1 MFRIILFLF
10 FVLISKI
17 EYAQSFVFGQLSG
30 SPVLNTQGWNLN
42 GNAYVGDTPG
52 DVDNFNDE
60 LILTNA
66 IGTQSGGV
74 FFAQPLNLGL
84 CSNWIV
90 DFDYRIWGGN
100 AADGLAFCFLQVP
113 PVGFINGGGIG
124 IPGTANGLKVVLD
137 TWDNGCGANPE
148 LQIYNGVGY
157 GECNAG
163 IVKLTNTGGILN
175 FIRGNTYRS
184 VRIIYNNG
192 AISLLINNILYLTAN
207 FPINFN
213 GYMGFTAGTGGAND
227 QHSIRNVIIY
237 TAQATSNAGLD
248 VQTCPNDNVSIG
260 MVNNPAFSYSWSPA
274 IGLSNANVSNPTV
287 NIPNNTNLPITQSYT
302 VSTTLT
308 TNPGVCPTTDQVVVT
323 VNPSFISNLSDTI
336 CDGSTYFFNG
346 TPINSSGNYID
357 SLTTSSGCDSVVTL
371 DIVFSSN
378 PTVILPDLLQI
389 CLGDS
394 ALLIPSGAISY
405 TWTPTVNFIDNLGQM
420 WVNPTVTSNYVLQG
434 TNLEG
439 CIDLDTVIVVVNP
452 LPNIQLMVSD
462 NSVCLGSPVQFNASG
477 GDSYSWTGQDL
488 NMYIGDNQLINAVN
502 SGMYVVIGT
511 SVFGCTS
518 SDSTFI
524 LVNPFPSISAI
535 PESSEICFGE
545 FVSFQILGAD
555 FYQWSN
561 GQSSTI
567 YTYQP
572 SISESIT
579 IIGTNTFGCTDTTQV
594 GVIVHP
600 NPIADFILDRNLLT
614 SDDPTITISNLSS
627 GNLVNLWDFGD
638 GNQLVNNLNTIEYS
652 YPFSEGDYLI
662 KLIVSSIDECLD
674 STEQLIQIKGDVI
687 YYVPNCFTPDGDEF
701 NNSFLPIFTS
711 GFDPMNYEL
720 TIYNRWGEIVF
731 VSENHLTA
739 WNGSYN
745 NMICP
750 DGIYLYI
757 IKYKIP
763 DLDLFKFI
771 SGQINII
778 R

>member
-1 MFRIILFLF
+1 MFKIILFLF

-17 EYAQSFVFGQLSG
+17 EYAQSFVFAQLTG

-260 MVNNPAFSYSWSPA
+260 VANNPAFSYSWSPA

-287 NIPNNTNLPITQSYT
+287 NIPNNTNLPITQTYT
-302 VSTTLT
+302 VSTTLMT
-308 TNPGVCPTTDQVVVT
+308 SPGVCSTTDQVVVT
-323 VNPSFISNLSDTI
+323 VNPSFISNLTDTI

-357 SLTTSSGCDSVVTL
+357 SLTTYSGCDSVVTL
-371 DIVFSSN
+371 DIVFSNN
-378 PTVILPDLLQI
+378 PTVTSPDLQL

-394 ALLIPSGAISY
+394 TLLIPSGATTY
-405 TWTPTVNFIDNLGQM
+405 TWSPTVNFVDNLGQM

-452 LPNIQLMVSD
+452 LPNIQLIVSD
-462 NSVCLGSPVQFNASG
+462 NSVCFGSPVQFNASG

-488 NMYIGDNQLINAVN
+488 NMYIGDNQLINPLN

-511 SVFGCTS
+511 SVSGCTS

-524 LVNPFPSISAI
+524 LVNPIPSISAI

-545 FVSFQILGAD
+545 YVSFQILGAD

-572 SISESIT
+572 LISESLT
-579 IIGTNTFGCTDTTQV
+579 IIGTTTFGCTDTTQV
-594 GVIVHP
+594 AVIVHP

-638 GNQLVNNLNTIEYS
+638 GNQLVNNLNSIEYF

-662 KLIVSSIDECLD
+662 KLTVSSIDGCMD

-750 DGIYLYI
+750 DGIYSYI

-763 DLDLFKFI
+763 DLDLFKYI
-771 SGQINII
+771 SGQINLI

>member
-1 MFRIILFLF
+1 MFKIILFLF

-17 EYAQSFVFGQLSG
+17 EYAQSFVFAQLSG

-157 GECNAG
+157 GECYAG

-260 MVNNPAFSYSWSPA
+260 VANNPAFSYSWSPT

-287 NIPNNTNLPITQSYT
+287 NIPNNTNLPITQTYT
-302 VSTTLT
+302 VSTTLMT
-308 TNPGVCPTTDQVVVT
+308 SPGVCSTTDQVVVT
-323 VNPSFISNLSDTI
+323 VNPSFISNLTDTI

-357 SLTTSSGCDSVVTL
+357 SLTTYSGCDSVVTL
-371 DIVFSSN
+371 DIVFSNN
-378 PTVILPDLLQI
+378 PTVTSPDLQL

-394 ALLIPSGAISY
+394 TLLIPSGATTY
-405 TWTPTVNFIDNLGQM
+405 TWSPTVNFVDNLGQM

-452 LPNIQLMVSD
+452 LPNIQLIVSD
-462 NSVCLGSPVQFNASG
+462 NSVCFGSPVQFNASG

-511 SVFGCTS
+511 SVSGCTS

-524 LVNPFPSISAI
+524 LVNPIPSISAI

-545 FVSFQILGAD
+545 YVSFQILGAD

-572 SISESIT
+572 LISESLT
-579 IIGTNTFGCTDTTQV
+579 IIGTTTFGCTDTTQV
-594 GVIVHP
+594 AVIVHP

-638 GNQLVNNLNTIEYS
+638 GNQLVNSLNTIEYS

-662 KLIVSSIDECLD
+662 KLTVSSIDGCMD

-745 NMICP
+745 NLICP
-750 DGIYLYI
+750 DGIYSYI

-763 DLDLFKFI
+763 DLDLFKYI
-771 SGQINII
+771 SGQINLI

>member
-1 MFRIILFLF
+1 MFKIILFLF

-17 EYAQSFVFGQLSG
+17 EYAQSFVFAQLTG

-260 MVNNPAFSYSWSPA
+260 VANNPAFSYSWSPT

-287 NIPNNTNLPITQSYT
+287 NIPNNTNLPITQTYT
-302 VSTTLT
+302 VSTTLMT
-308 TNPGVCPTTDQVVVT
+308 SPGVCSTTDQVVVT
-323 VNPSFISNLSDTI
+323 VNPSFISNLTDTI

-357 SLTTSSGCDSVVTL
+357 SLTTYSGCDSVVTL
-371 DIVFSSN
+371 DIVFSNN
-378 PTVILPDLLQI
+378 PTVTSPDLQL

-394 ALLIPSGAISY
+394 TLLIPSGATTY
-405 TWTPTVNFIDNLGQM
+405 TWSPTVNFVDNLGQM

-452 LPNIQLMVSD
+452 LPNIQLIVSD
-462 NSVCLGSPVQFNASG
+462 NSVCFGSPVQFNASG

-488 NMYIGDNQLINAVN
+488 NMYIGDNQLINPLN

-511 SVFGCTS
+511 SVSGCTS

-524 LVNPFPSISAI
+524 LVNPIPSISAI

-545 FVSFQILGAD
+545 YVSFQILGAD

-572 SISESIT
+572 LISESLT
-579 IIGTNTFGCTDTTQV
+579 IIGTTTFGCTDTTQV
-594 GVIVHP
+594 AVIVHP

-638 GNQLVNNLNTIEYS
+638 GNQLVNNLNSIEYS

-662 KLIVSSIDECLD
+662 KLTVSSIDGCMD

-739 WNGSYN
+739 WNGYYN

-750 DGIYLYI
+750 DGIYSYI

-763 DLDLFKFI
+763 DLDLFKYI
-771 SGQINII
+771 SGQINLI

>member
-1 MFRIILFLF
+1 MFKIILFLF

-17 EYAQSFVFGQLSG
+17 EYAQSFVFAQLTG

-260 MVNNPAFSYSWSPA
+260 VANNPAFSYSWSPT

-287 NIPNNTNLPITQSYT
+287 NIPNNTNLPITQTYT
-302 VSTTLT
+302 VSTTLMT
-308 TNPGVCPTTDQVVVT
+308 SPGVCSTTDQVVVT
-323 VNPSFISNLSDTI
+323 VNPSFISNLTDTI

-357 SLTTSSGCDSVVTL
+357 SLTTYSGCDSVVTL
-371 DIVFSSN
+371 DIVFSNN
-378 PTVILPDLLQI
+378 PTVTSPDLQL

-394 ALLIPSGAISY
+394 TLLIPSGATTY
-405 TWTPTVNFIDNLGQM
+405 TWSPTVNFVDNLGQM

-452 LPNIQLMVSD
+452 LPNIQLIVSD
-462 NSVCLGSPVQFNASG
+462 NSVCFGSPVQFNASG

-488 NMYIGDNQLINAVN
+488 NMYIGDNQLINPLN

-511 SVFGCTS
+511 SVSGCTS

-524 LVNPFPSISAI
+524 LVNPIPSISAI

-545 FVSFQILGAD
+545 YVSFQILGAD

-572 SISESIT
+572 LISESLT
-579 IIGTNTFGCTDTTQV
+579 IIGTTTFGCTDTTQV
-594 GVIVHP
+594 AVIVHP

-662 KLIVSSIDECLD
+662 KLTVSSIDGCMD

-745 NMICP
+745 NLICP
-750 DGIYLYI
+750 DGIYSYI

-763 DLDLFKFI
+763 DLDLFKYI
-771 SGQINII
+771 SGQINLI

>member
-1 MFRIILFLF
+1 MFKIILFLF

-17 EYAQSFVFGQLSG
+17 EYAQSFVFAQLTG

-157 GECNAG
+157 GECYAG

-260 MVNNPAFSYSWSPA
+260 VANNPAFSYSWSPT

-287 NIPNNTNLPITQSYT
+287 NIPNNTNLPITQTYT
-302 VSTTLT
+302 VSTTLMT
-308 TNPGVCPTTDQVVVT
+308 SPGVCSTTDQVVVT
-323 VNPSFISNLSDTI
+323 VNPSFISNLTDTI

-357 SLTTSSGCDSVVTL
+357 SLTTYSGCDSVVTL
-371 DIVFSSN
+371 DIVFSNN
-378 PTVILPDLLQI
+378 PTVTSPDLQL

-394 ALLIPSGAISY
+394 TLLIPSGATTY
-405 TWTPTVNFIDNLGQM
+405 TWSPTVNFVDNLGQM

-452 LPNIQLMVSD
+452 LPNIQLIVSD
-462 NSVCLGSPVQFNASG
+462 NSVCFGSPVQFNASG

-488 NMYIGDNQLINAVN
+488 NMYIGDNQLINPLN

-511 SVFGCTS
+511 SVSGCTS

-524 LVNPFPSISAI
+524 LVNPIPSISAI

-545 FVSFQILGAD
+545 YVSFQILGAD

-572 SISESIT
+572 LISESLT
-579 IIGTNTFGCTDTTQV
+579 IIGTTTFGCTDTTQV
-594 GVIVHP
+594 AVIVHP

-662 KLIVSSIDECLD
+662 KLTVSSIDGCMD

-750 DGIYLYI
+750 DGIYSYI

-763 DLDLFKFI
+763 DLDLFKYI
-771 SGQINII
+771 SGQINLI

>member
-1 MFRIILFLF
+1 MFKIILFLF

-17 EYAQSFVFGQLSG
+17 EYAQSFVFAQLTG

-52 DVDNFNDE
+52 DVDNFNNE

-260 MVNNPAFSYSWSPA
+260 VANNPAFSYSWSPT

-287 NIPNNTNLPITQSYT
+287 NIPNNTNLPITQTYT
-302 VSTTLT
+302 VSTTLMT
-308 TNPGVCPTTDQVVVT
+308 SPGVCSTTDQVVVT
-323 VNPSFISNLSDTI
+323 VNPSFISNLTDTI

-357 SLTTSSGCDSVVTL
+357 SLTTYSGCDSVVTL
-371 DIVFSSN
+371 DIVFSNN
-378 PTVILPDLLQI
+378 PTVTSPDLQL

-394 ALLIPSGAISY
+394 TLLIPSGATTY
-405 TWTPTVNFIDNLGQM
+405 TWSPTVNFVDNLGQM

-452 LPNIQLMVSD
+452 LPNIQLIVSD
-462 NSVCLGSPVQFNASG
+462 NSVCFGSPVQFNASG

-488 NMYIGDNQLINAVN
+488 NMYIGDNQLINPLN

-511 SVFGCTS
+511 SVSGCTS

-524 LVNPFPSISAI
+524 LVNPIPSISAI

-545 FVSFQILGAD
+545 YVSFQILGAD

-572 SISESIT
+572 LISESLT
-579 IIGTNTFGCTDTTQV
+579 IIGITTFGCTDTTQV
-594 GVIVHP
+594 AVIVHP

-638 GNQLVNNLNTIEYS
+638 GNQLVNNLNSIEYF

-662 KLIVSSIDECLD
+662 KLTVSSIDGCMD

-750 DGIYLYI
+750 DGIYSYI

-763 DLDLFKFI
+763 DLDLFKYI
-771 SGQINII
+771 SGQINLI

>member
-1 MFRIILFLF
+1 MFKIILFLF

-17 EYAQSFVFGQLSG
+17 EYAQSFVFAQLTG

-157 GECNAG
+157 GECYAG

-260 MVNNPAFSYSWSPA
+260 VANNPAFSYSWSPT

-287 NIPNNTNLPITQSYT
+287 NIPNNTNLPITQTYT

-308 TNPGVCPTTDQVVVT
+308 TSPGVCPTTDQVVVT
-323 VNPSFISNLSDTI
+323 VNPSFISNLTDTI

-357 SLTTSSGCDSVVTL
+357 SLTTYSGCDSVVTL
-371 DIVFSSN
+371 DIVFSNN
-378 PTVILPDLLQI
+378 PTVTSPDLQL

-394 ALLIPSGAISY
+394 TLLIPSGATTY
-405 TWTPTVNFIDNLGQM
+405 TWSPTVNFVDNLGQM

-452 LPNIQLMVSD
+452 LPNIQLIVSD
-462 NSVCLGSPVQFNASG
+462 NSVCFGSPVQFNASG
-477 GDSYSWTGQDL
+477 GDSYFWTGQDL
-488 NMYIGDNQLINAVN
+488 NMYIGDNQLINPLN

-511 SVFGCTS
+511 SVSGCTS

-524 LVNPFPSISAI
+524 LVNPIPSISAI

-545 FVSFQILGAD
+545 YVSFQILGAD

-572 SISESIT
+572 LISESLT
-579 IIGTNTFGCTDTTQV
+579 IIGTTTFGCTDTTQV
-594 GVIVHP
+594 AVIVHP

-638 GNQLVNNLNTIEYS
+638 GNQLVNSLNTIEYS

-662 KLIVSSIDECLD
+662 KLTVSSIDGCMD

-750 DGIYLYI
+750 DGIYSYI

-763 DLDLFKFI
+763 DLDLFKYI
-771 SGQINII
+771 SGQINLI

>member
-1 MFRIILFLF
+1 MFKIILFLF

-17 EYAQSFVFGQLSG
+17 EYAQSFVFGQLTG

-52 DVDNFNDE
+52 DVDNFNNE

-260 MVNNPAFSYSWSPA
+260 VANNPAFSYSWSPT

-287 NIPNNTNLPITQSYT
+287 NIPNNTNLPITQTYT
-302 VSTTLT
+302 VSTTLMT
-308 TNPGVCPTTDQVVVT
+308 SPGVCSTTDQVVVT
-323 VNPSFISNLSDTI
+323 VNPSFISNLTDTI

-357 SLTTSSGCDSVVTL
+357 SLTTYSGCDSVVTL
-371 DIVFSSN
+371 DIVFSNN
-378 PTVILPDLLQI
+378 PTVTSPDLQL

-394 ALLIPSGAISY
+394 TLLIPSGATTY
-405 TWTPTVNFIDNLGQM
+405 TWSPTVNFVDNLGQM

-452 LPNIQLMVSD
+452 LPNIQLIVSD
-462 NSVCLGSPVQFNASG
+462 NSVCFGSPVQFNASG

-511 SVFGCTS
+511 SVSGCTS

-545 FVSFQILGAD
+545 YVSFQILGAD

-572 SISESIT
+572 LISESLT
-579 IIGTNTFGCTDTTQV
+579 IIGTTTFGCTDTTQV
-594 GVIVHP
+594 AVIVHP

-638 GNQLVNNLNTIEYS
+638 GNQLVNSLNTIEYS

-662 KLIVSSIDECLD
+662 KLTVSSIDGCMD

-739 WNGSYN
+739 WNGYYN

-750 DGIYLYI
+750 DGIYSYI

-763 DLDLFKFI
+763 DLDLFKYI
-771 SGQINII
+771 SGQINLI

>member
-1 MFRIILFLF
+1 MFKIILFLF

-17 EYAQSFVFGQLSG
+17 EYAQSFVFGQLTG

-52 DVDNFNDE
+52 DVDNFNNE

-260 MVNNPAFSYSWSPA
+260 VANNPAFSYSWSPT

-287 NIPNNTNLPITQSYT
+287 NIPNNTNLPITQTYT

-308 TNPGVCPTTDQVVVT
+308 TSPGVCPTTDQVVVT
-323 VNPSFISNLSDTI
+323 VNPSFISNLTETI

-357 SLTTSSGCDSVVTL
+357 SLTTYSGCDSVVTL
-371 DIVFSSN
+371 DIVFSNN
-378 PTVILPDLLQI
+378 PTVTSPDLQL

-394 ALLIPSGAISY
+394 TLLIPSGATTY
-405 TWTPTVNFIDNLGQM
+405 TWSPTVNFVDNLGQM

-452 LPNIQLMVSD
+452 LPNIQLIVSD
-462 NSVCLGSPVQFNASG
+462 NSVCFGSPVQFNASG

-488 NMYIGDNQLINAVN
+488 NMYIGDNQLINPLN

-511 SVFGCTS
+511 SVSGCTS

-524 LVNPFPSISAI
+524 LVNPIPSISAI

-545 FVSFQILGAD
+545 YVSFQILGAD

-572 SISESIT
+572 LISESLT
-579 IIGTNTFGCTDTTQV
+579 IIGTTTFGCTDTTQV
-594 GVIVHP
+594 AVIVHP

-638 GNQLVNNLNTIEYS
+638 GNQLVNNLNSIEYF

-662 KLIVSSIDECLD
+662 KLTVSSIDGCMD

-750 DGIYLYI
+750 DGIYSYI

-763 DLDLFKFI
+763 DLDLFKYI
-771 SGQINII
+771 SGQINLI

>member
-1 MFRIILFLF
+1 MFKIILFLF

-17 EYAQSFVFGQLSG
+17 EYAQSFVFGQLTG

-52 DVDNFNDE
+52 DVDNFNNE

-157 GECNAG
+157 GECYAG

-260 MVNNPAFSYSWSPA
+260 VANNPAFSYSWSPT

-287 NIPNNTNLPITQSYT
+287 NIPNNTNLPITQTYT
-302 VSTTLT
+302 VSTTLMT
-308 TNPGVCPTTDQVVVT
+308 SPGVCSTTDQVVVT
-323 VNPSFISNLSDTI
+323 VNPSFISNLTDTI

-357 SLTTSSGCDSVVTL
+357 SLTTYSGCDSVVTL
-371 DIVFSSN
+371 DIVFSNN
-378 PTVILPDLLQI
+378 PTVTSPDLQL

-394 ALLIPSGAISY
+394 TLLIPSGATTY
-405 TWTPTVNFIDNLGQM
+405 TWSPTVNFVDNLGQM

-452 LPNIQLMVSD
+452 LPNIQLIVSD
-462 NSVCLGSPVQFNASG
+462 NSVCFGSPVQFNASG

-488 NMYIGDNQLINAVN
+488 NMYIGDNQLINPLN

-511 SVFGCTS
+511 SVSGCTS

-524 LVNPFPSISAI
+524 LVNPIPSISAI

-545 FVSFQILGAD
+545 YVSFQILGAD

-572 SISESIT
+572 LISESLT
-579 IIGTNTFGCTDTTQV
+579 IIGTTTFGCTDTTQV
-594 GVIVHP
+594 AVIVHP

-638 GNQLVNNLNTIEYS
+638 GNQLMNSLNTIEYS

-662 KLIVSSIDECLD
+662 KLTVSSIDGCMD

-745 NMICP
+745 NLICP
-750 DGIYLYI
+750 DGIYSYI

-763 DLDLFKFI
+763 DLDLFKYI
-771 SGQINII
+771 SGQINLI

>member
-1 MFRIILFLF
+1 MFKIILFLF

-17 EYAQSFVFGQLSG
+17 EYAQSFVFGQLTG

-260 MVNNPAFSYSWSPA
+260 VANNPAFSYSWSPT

-287 NIPNNTNLPITQSYT
+287 NIPNNTNLPITQTYT

-308 TNPGVCPTTDQVVVT
+308 TSPGVCPTTDQVVVT
-323 VNPSFISNLSDTI
+323 VNPSFISNLTETI
-336 CDGSTYFFNG
+336 CDGSIYFFNG

-357 SLTTSSGCDSVVTL
+357 SLTTYSGCDSVVTL
-371 DIVFSSN
+371 DIVFSNN
-378 PTVILPDLLQI
+378 PTVTSPDLQI

-394 ALLIPSGAISY
+394 TLLIPSGATSY
-405 TWTPTVNFIDNLGQM
+405 TWSPTVNFVDNLGQM

-452 LPNIQLMVSD
+452 LPNIQLIVSD
-462 NSVCLGSPVQFNASG
+462 NSVCFGSPVQFNASG

-488 NMYIGDNQLINAVN
+488 NMYIGDNQLINPLN

-511 SVFGCTS
+511 SVSGCTS

-524 LVNPFPSISAI
+524 LVNPIPSISAI

-545 FVSFQILGAD
+545 YVSFQILGAD

-572 SISESIT
+572 LISESLT
-579 IIGTNTFGCTDTTQV
+579 IIGTTTFGCTDTTQV
-594 GVIVHP
+594 AVIVHP

-662 KLIVSSIDECLD
+662 KLTVSSIDGCMD

-745 NMICP
+745 NLICP
-750 DGIYLYI
+750 DGIYSYI

-763 DLDLFKFI
+763 DLDLFKYI
-771 SGQINII
+771 SGQINLI

>member
-1 MFRIILFLF
+1 MFKIILFLF

-17 EYAQSFVFGQLSG
+17 EYAQSFVFAQLTG

-157 GECNAG
+157 GECYAG

-260 MVNNPAFSYSWSPA
+260 VANNPAFSYSWSPA

-287 NIPNNTNLPITQSYT
+287 NIPNNTNLPITQTYT
-302 VSTTLT
+302 VSTTLMT
-308 TNPGVCPTTDQVVVT
+308 SPGVCSTTDQVVVT
-323 VNPSFISNLSDTI
+323 VNPSFISNLTDTI

-357 SLTTSSGCDSVVTL
+357 SLTTYSGCDSVVTL
-371 DIVFSSN
+371 DIVFSNN
-378 PTVILPDLLQI
+378 PTVTSPDLQL

-394 ALLIPSGAISY
+394 TLLIPSGATSY
-405 TWTPTVNFIDNLGQM
+405 TWSPTVNFVDNLGQM

-452 LPNIQLMVSD
+452 LPNIQLIVSD
-462 NSVCLGSPVQFNASG
+462 NSVCFGSPVQFNASG

-511 SVFGCTS
+511 SVSGCTS

-524 LVNPFPSISAI
+524 LVNPIPSISAI

-545 FVSFQILGAD
+545 YVSFQILGAD

-572 SISESIT
+572 LISESLT
-579 IIGTNTFGCTDTTQV
+579 IIGTTTFGCTDTTQV
-594 GVIVHP
+594 AVIVHP

-638 GNQLVNNLNTIEYS
+638 GNQLVNSLNTIEYS

-662 KLIVSSIDECLD
+662 KLTVSSIDGCMD

-750 DGIYLYI
+750 DGIYSYI

-763 DLDLFKFI
+763 DLDLFKYI
-771 SGQINII
+771 SGQINLI

>member
-1 MFRIILFLF
+1 MFKIILFLF

-17 EYAQSFVFGQLSG
+17 EYAQSFVFGQLTG

-52 DVDNFNDE
+52 DVDNFNNE

-260 MVNNPAFSYSWSPA
+260 VANNPAFSYSWSPT

-287 NIPNNTNLPITQSYT
+287 NIPNNTNLPITQTYT

-308 TNPGVCPTTDQVVVT
+308 TSPGVCPTTDQVVVT
-323 VNPSFISNLSDTI
+323 VNPSFISNLTDTI

-357 SLTTSSGCDSVVTL
+357 SLTTYSGCDSVVTL
-371 DIVFSSN
+371 DIVFSNN
-378 PTVILPDLLQI
+378 PTVTSPDLQL

-394 ALLIPSGAISY
+394 TLLIPSGATSY
-405 TWTPTVNFIDNLGQM
+405 TWSPTVNFVDNLGQM

-452 LPNIQLMVSD
+452 LPNIQLIVSD
-462 NSVCLGSPVQFNASG
+462 NSVCFGSPVQFNASG

-511 SVFGCTS
+511 SVSGCTS

-545 FVSFQILGAD
+545 YVSFQILGAD

-572 SISESIT
+572 LISESLT
-579 IIGTNTFGCTDTTQV
+579 IIGTTTFGCTDTTQV
-594 GVIVHP
+594 AVIVHP

-662 KLIVSSIDECLD
+662 KLTVSSIDGCMD

-750 DGIYLYI
+750 DGIYSYI

-763 DLDLFKFI
+763 DLDLFKYI
-771 SGQINII
+771 SGQINLI

>member
-1 MFRIILFLF
+1 MFKIILFLF

-17 EYAQSFVFGQLSG
+17 EYAQSFVFGQLTG

-52 DVDNFNDE
+52 DVDNFNNE

-260 MVNNPAFSYSWSPA
+260 VANNPAFSYSWSPT

-287 NIPNNTNLPITQSYT
+287 NIPNNTNLPITQTYT

-308 TNPGVCPTTDQVVVT
+308 TSPGVCPTTDQVVVT
-323 VNPSFISNLSDTI
+323 VNPSFISNLTDTI

-357 SLTTSSGCDSVVTL
+357 SLTTYSGCDSVVTL
-371 DIVFSSN
+371 DIVFSNN
-378 PTVILPDLLQI
+378 PTVTSPDLQL

-394 ALLIPSGAISY
+394 TLLIPSGATTY
-405 TWTPTVNFIDNLGQM
+405 TWSPTVNFVDNLGQM

-452 LPNIQLMVSD
+452 LPNIQLIVSD
-462 NSVCLGSPVQFNASG
+462 NSVCFGSPVQFNASG

-488 NMYIGDNQLINAVN
+488 NMYIGDNQLINPLN

-511 SVFGCTS
+511 SVSGCTS

-524 LVNPFPSISAI
+524 LVNPIPSISAI

-545 FVSFQILGAD
+545 YVSFQILGAD

-572 SISESIT
+572 LISESLT
-579 IIGTNTFGCTDTTQV
+579 IIGTTTFGCTDTTQV
-594 GVIVHP
+594 AVIVHP

-638 GNQLVNNLNTIEYS
+638 GNQLVNSLNTIEYS

-662 KLIVSSIDECLD
+662 KLTVSSIDGCMD

-750 DGIYLYI
+750 DGIYSYI

-763 DLDLFKFI
+763 DLDLFKYI
-771 SGQINII
+771 SGQINLI

>member
-1 MFRIILFLF
+1 MFKIILFLF

-17 EYAQSFVFGQLSG
+17 EYAQSFVFGQLTG

-52 DVDNFNDE
+52 DVDNFNNE

-260 MVNNPAFSYSWSPA
+260 VANNPAFSYSWSPT

-287 NIPNNTNLPITQSYT
+287 NIPNNTNLPITQTYT
-302 VSTTLT
+302 VSTTLMT
-308 TNPGVCPTTDQVVVT
+308 SPGVCSTTDQVVVT
-323 VNPSFISNLSDTI
+323 VNPSFISNLTDTI

-357 SLTTSSGCDSVVTL
+357 SLTTYSGCDSVVTL
-371 DIVFSSN
+371 DIVFSNN
-378 PTVILPDLLQI
+378 PTVTSPDLQL

-394 ALLIPSGAISY
+394 TLLIPSGATSY
-405 TWTPTVNFIDNLGQM
+405 TWSPTVNFVDNLGQM

-452 LPNIQLMVSD
+452 LPNIQLIVSD
-462 NSVCLGSPVQFNASG
+462 NSVCFGSPVQFNASG

-488 NMYIGDNQLINAVN
+488 NMYIGDNQLINPLN

-511 SVFGCTS
+511 SVSGCTS

-524 LVNPFPSISAI
+524 LVNPIPSISAI

-545 FVSFQILGAD
+545 YVSFQILGAD

-572 SISESIT
+572 LISESLT
-579 IIGTNTFGCTDTTQV
+579 IIGTTTFGCTDTTQV
-594 GVIVHP
+594 AVIVHP

-638 GNQLVNNLNTIEYS
+638 GNQLVNNLNSIEYF

-662 KLIVSSIDECLD
+662 KLTVSSIDGCMD

-739 WNGSYN
+739 WNGYYN

-750 DGIYLYI
+750 DGIYSYI

-763 DLDLFKFI
+763 DLDLFKYI
-771 SGQINII
+771 SGQINLI

>member
-1 MFRIILFLF
+1 MFKIILFLF

-17 EYAQSFVFGQLSG
+17 EYAQSFVFGQLTG

-157 GECNAG
+157 GECYAG

-260 MVNNPAFSYSWSPA
+260 VANNPAFSYSWSPT

-287 NIPNNTNLPITQSYT
+287 NIPNNTNLPITQTYT

-308 TNPGVCPTTDQVVVT
+308 TSPGVCPTTDQVVVT
-323 VNPSFISNLSDTI
+323 VNPSFISNLTDTI

-357 SLTTSSGCDSVVTL
+357 SLTTYSGCDSVVTL
-371 DIVFSSN
+371 DIVFSNN
-378 PTVILPDLLQI
+378 PTVTSPDLQL

-394 ALLIPSGAISY
+394 TLLIPSGATSY
-405 TWTPTVNFIDNLGQM
+405 TWSPTVNFVDNLGQM

-452 LPNIQLMVSD
+452 LPNIQLIVSD
-462 NSVCLGSPVQFNASG
+462 NSVCFGSPVQFNASG

-488 NMYIGDNQLINAVN
+488 NMYIGDNQLINPLN

-511 SVFGCTS
+511 SVSGCTS

-524 LVNPFPSISAI
+524 LVNPIPSISAI

-545 FVSFQILGAD
+545 YVSFQILGAD

-572 SISESIT
+572 LISESLT
-579 IIGTNTFGCTDTTQV
+579 IIGTTTFGCTDTTQV
-594 GVIVHP
+594 AVIVHP

-662 KLIVSSIDECLD
+662 KLTVSSIDGCMD

-750 DGIYLYI
+750 DGIYSYI

-763 DLDLFKFI
+763 DLDLFKYI
-771 SGQINII
+771 SGQINLI

>member
-1 MFRIILFLF
+1 MFKIILFLF

-17 EYAQSFVFGQLSG
+17 EYAQSFVFGQLTG

-113 PVGFINGGGIG
+113 PVGFITGGGIG

-157 GECNAG
+157 GECYAG

-260 MVNNPAFSYSWSPA
+260 VANNPAFSYSWSPT

-287 NIPNNTNLPITQSYT
+287 NIPNNTNLPITQTYT

-308 TNPGVCPTTDQVVVT
+308 TSPGVCPTTDQVVVT
-323 VNPSFISNLSDTI
+323 VNPSFISNLTDTI

-357 SLTTSSGCDSVVTL
+357 SLTTYSGCDSVVTL
-371 DIVFSSN
+371 DIVFSNN
-378 PTVILPDLLQI
+378 PTVISPDLQI

-394 ALLIPSGAISY
+394 TLLIPSGATSY
-405 TWTPTVNFIDNLGQM
+405 TWSPTVNFVDNLGQM

-452 LPNIQLMVSD
+452 LPNIQLIVSD
-462 NSVCLGSPVQFNASG
+462 NSVCFGSPVQFNASG

-511 SVFGCTS
+511 SVSGCTS

-545 FVSFQILGAD
+545 YVSFQILGAD

-572 SISESIT
+572 LISESLT
-579 IIGTNTFGCTDTTQV
+579 IIGTTTFGCTDTTQV
-594 GVIVHP
+594 AVIVHP

-662 KLIVSSIDECLD
+662 KLTVSSIDGCMD

-745 NMICP
+745 NLICP
-750 DGIYLYI
+750 DGIYSYI

-763 DLDLFKFI
+763 DLDLFKYI
-771 SGQINII
+771 SGQINLI

>member
-1 MFRIILFLF
+1 MFKIILFLF

-17 EYAQSFVFGQLSG
+17 EFAQSFVFAQLTG

-52 DVDNFNDE
+52 DVDNFNNE

-157 GECNAG
+157 GECYAG

-175 FIRGNTYRS
+175 FIRGNTYSS

-260 MVNNPAFSYSWSPA
+260 VANNPAFSYSWSPA

-287 NIPNNTNLPITQSYT
+287 NIPNNTNLPITQTYT

-308 TNPGVCPTTDQVVVT
+308 TSPGVCPTTDQVVVT
-323 VNPSFISNLSDTI
+323 VNPSFISNLTDTI

-357 SLTTSSGCDSVVTL
+357 SLTTYSGCDSVVTL
-371 DIVFSSN
+371 DIVFSNN
-378 PTVILPDLLQI
+378 PTVTSPDLQI

-394 ALLIPSGAISY
+394 TLLIPSGATTY
-405 TWTPTVNFIDNLGQM
+405 TWSPTVNFVDNLGQM

-434 TNLEG
+434 TNSEG

-452 LPNIQLMVSD
+452 LPNIQLIVSD
-462 NSVCLGSPVQFNASG
+462 NSVCFGSPVQFNASG

-502 SGMYVVIGT
+502 SDMYVVIGT

-572 SISESIT
+572 LISESLT
-579 IIGTNTFGCTDTTQV
+579 IIGTTTFGCTDTTQV
-594 GVIVHP
+594 AVIVHP

-638 GNQLVNNLNTIEYS
+638 GNQLVNNLNTIDYS

-662 KLIVSSIDECLD
+662 KLTVSSIDGCMD

-745 NMICP
+745 NLICP
-750 DGIYLYI
+750 DGIYSYI

-763 DLDLFKFI
+763 DLDLFKYI
-771 SGQINII
+771 SGQINLI

>member
-1 MFRIILFLF
+1 MFKIILFLF

-17 EYAQSFVFGQLSG
+17 EYAQSFVFAQLTG

-157 GECNAG
+157 GECYAG

-260 MVNNPAFSYSWSPA
+260 VANNPAFSYSWSPT

-287 NIPNNTNLPITQSYT
+287 NIPNNTNLPITQTYT
-302 VSTTLT
+302 VSTTLMT
-308 TNPGVCPTTDQVVVT
+308 SPGVCSTTDQVVVT
-323 VNPSFISNLSDTI
+323 VNPSFISNLTDTI

-357 SLTTSSGCDSVVTL
+357 SLTTYSGCDSVVTL
-371 DIVFSSN
+371 DIVFSNN
-378 PTVILPDLLQI
+378 PTVTSPDLQL

-394 ALLIPSGAISY
+394 TLLIPSGATTY
-405 TWTPTVNFIDNLGQM
+405 TWSPTVNFVDNLGQM

-452 LPNIQLMVSD
+452 LPNIQLIVSD
-462 NSVCLGSPVQFNASG
+462 NSVCFGSPVQFNASG

-488 NMYIGDNQLINAVN
+488 NMYIGDNQLINPLN

-511 SVFGCTS
+511 SVSGCTS

-524 LVNPFPSISAI
+524 LVNPIPSISAI

-545 FVSFQILGAD
+545 YVSFQILGAD

-572 SISESIT
+572 LISESLT
-579 IIGTNTFGCTDTTQV
+579 IIGTTTFGCTDTTQV
-594 GVIVHP
+594 AVIVHP

-638 GNQLVNNLNTIEYS
+638 GNHLVNSLNTIEYS

-662 KLIVSSIDECLD
+662 KLTVSSIDGCMD

-750 DGIYLYI
+750 DGIYSYI

-763 DLDLFKFI
+763 DLDLFKYI
-771 SGQINII
+771 SGQINLI

>member
-1 MFRIILFLF
+1 MFKIILFLF

-17 EYAQSFVFGQLSG
+17 EYAQSFVFAQLTG

-52 DVDNFNDE
+52 DVDNFNNE

-260 MVNNPAFSYSWSPA
+260 VANNPAFSYSWSPT

-287 NIPNNTNLPITQSYT
+287 NIPNNTNLPITQTYT
-302 VSTTLT
+302 VSTTLMT
-308 TNPGVCPTTDQVVVT
+308 SPGVCSTTDQVVVT
-323 VNPSFISNLSDTI
+323 VNPSFISNLTDTI

-357 SLTTSSGCDSVVTL
+357 SLTTYSGCDSVVTL
-371 DIVFSSN
+371 DIVFSNN
-378 PTVILPDLLQI
+378 PTVTSPDLQL

-394 ALLIPSGAISY
+394 TLLIPSGATTY
-405 TWTPTVNFIDNLGQM
+405 TWSPTVNFVDNLGQM

-452 LPNIQLMVSD
+452 LPNIQLIVSD
-462 NSVCLGSPVQFNASG
+462 NSVCFGSPVQFNASG

-488 NMYIGDNQLINAVN
+488 NMYIGDNQLINPLN

-511 SVFGCTS
+511 SVSGCTS

-524 LVNPFPSISAI
+524 LVNPIPSISAI

-545 FVSFQILGAD
+545 YVSFQILGAD

-572 SISESIT
+572 LISESLT
-579 IIGTNTFGCTDTTQV
+579 IIGTTTFGCTDTTQV
-594 GVIVHP
+594 AVIVHP

-662 KLIVSSIDECLD
+662 KLTVSSIDGCMD

-739 WNGSYN
+739 WNGYYN

-750 DGIYLYI
+750 DGIYSYI

-763 DLDLFKFI
+763 DLDLFKYI
-771 SGQINII
+771 SGQINLI

>member
-1 MFRIILFLF
+1 MFKIILFLF
-10 FVLISKI
+10 FILISKI
-17 EYAQSFVFGQLSG
+17 EYAQSFVFAQLTG

-74 FFAQPLNLGL
+74 FFAQPLNLSL

-157 GECNAG
+157 NECNAG

-260 MVNNPAFSYSWSPA
+260 VANNPAFSYSWSPT

-287 NIPNNTNLPITQSYT
+287 NIPNNTNLPITQTYT

-308 TNPGVCPTTDQVVVT
+308 TSPGVCPTTDQVVVT
-323 VNPSFISNLSDTI
+323 VNPSFISNLTETI

-357 SLTTSSGCDSVVTL
+357 SLTTYSGCDSVVTL
-371 DIVFSSN
+371 DIVFSNN
-378 PTVILPDLLQI
+378 PTVISPDLQI

-394 ALLIPSGAISY
+394 TLLIPSGATSY
-405 TWTPTVNFIDNLGQM
+405 TWSPTVNFVDNLGQM

-452 LPNIQLMVSD
+452 LPNIQLIVSD
-462 NSVCLGSPVQFNASG
+462 NSVCFGSPVQFNASG

-488 NMYIGDNQLINAVN
+488 NMYIGDNQLINPLN

-511 SVFGCTS
+511 SVSGCTS

-524 LVNPFPSISAI
+524 LVNPIPSISAI

-545 FVSFQILGAD
+545 YVSFQILGAD

-572 SISESIT
+572 LISESLT
-579 IIGTNTFGCTDTTQV
+579 IIGTTTFGCTDTTQV
-594 GVIVHP
+594 AVIVHP

-638 GNQLVNNLNTIEYS
+638 GNQLVNNLNSIEYF

-662 KLIVSSIDECLD
+662 KLTVSSIDGCMD

-750 DGIYLYI
+750 DGIYSYI

-763 DLDLFKFI
+763 DLDLFKYI
-771 SGQINII
+771 SGQINLI

>member
-1 MFRIILFLF
+1 MFKIILFLF

-17 EYAQSFVFGQLSG
+17 EYAQSFVFAQLTG

-100 AADGLAFCFLQVP
+100 SADGLAFCFLQVP

-260 MVNNPAFSYSWSPA
+260 VANNPAFSYSWSPT

-287 NIPNNTNLPITQSYT
+287 NIPNNTNLPITQTYT
-302 VSTTLT
+302 VSTTLIT
-308 TNPGVCPTTDQVVVT
+308 SPGVCSTTDQVVVT
-323 VNPSFISNLSDTI
+323 VNPSFISNLTDTI

-357 SLTTSSGCDSVVTL
+357 SLTTYSGCDSVVTL
-371 DIVFSSN
+371 DIVFSNN
-378 PTVILPDLLQI
+378 PTVTSPDLQL

-394 ALLIPSGAISY
+394 TLLIPSGATTY
-405 TWTPTVNFIDNLGQM
+405 TWSPTVNFVDNLGQM

-452 LPNIQLMVSD
+452 LPNIQLIVSD
-462 NSVCLGSPVQFNASG
+462 NSVCFGSPVQFNASG

-488 NMYIGDNQLINAVN
+488 NMYIGDNQLINPLN

-511 SVFGCTS
+511 SVSGCTS

-524 LVNPFPSISAI
+524 LVNPIPSISAI

-545 FVSFQILGAD
+545 YVSFQILGAD

-572 SISESIT
+572 LISESLT
-579 IIGTNTFGCTDTTQV
+579 IIGTTTFGCTDTTQV
-594 GVIVHP
+594 AVIVHP

-638 GNQLVNNLNTIEYS
+638 GNQLVNNLNSIEYS

-662 KLIVSSIDECLD
+662 KLTVSSIDGCMD

-750 DGIYLYI
+750 DGIYSYI

-763 DLDLFKFI
+763 DLDLFKYI
-771 SGQINII
+771 SGQINLI

>member
-1 MFRIILFLF
+1 MFKIILFLF

-17 EYAQSFVFGQLSG
+17 EYAQSFVFGQLTG

-157 GECNAG
+157 GECYAG

-213 GYMGFTAGTGGAND
+213 GYMGFTAGTGGYND

-260 MVNNPAFSYSWSPA
+260 VANNPAFSYSWSPA

-287 NIPNNTNLPITQSYT
+287 NIPNNTNLPITQTYT

-308 TNPGVCPTTDQVVVT
+308 TSPGVCPTTDQVVVT
-323 VNPSFISNLSDTI
+323 VNPSFISNLTETI

-357 SLTTSSGCDSVVTL
+357 SLTTYSGCDSVVTL
-371 DIVFSSN
+371 DIVFSNN
-378 PTVILPDLLQI
+378 PTVTSPDLQI

-394 ALLIPSGAISY
+394 TLLIPSGATSY
-405 TWTPTVNFIDNLGQM
+405 TWSPTVNFVDNLGQM

-452 LPNIQLMVSD
+452 LPNIQLIVSD
-462 NSVCLGSPVQFNASG
+462 NSVCFGSPVQFNASG

-488 NMYIGDNQLINAVN
+488 NMYIGDNQLINPLN

-511 SVFGCTS
+511 SVSGCTS

-524 LVNPFPSISAI
+524 LVNPIPSISAI

-545 FVSFQILGAD
+545 YVSFQILGAD

-572 SISESIT
+572 LISESLT
-579 IIGTNTFGCTDTTQV
+579 IIGTTTFGCTDTTQV
-594 GVIVHP
+594 AVIVHP

-638 GNQLVNNLNTIEYS
+638 GNQLVNNLNSIEYF

-662 KLIVSSIDECLD
+662 KLTVSSIDGCMD

-701 NNSFLPIFTS
+701 NNLFLPIFTS

-745 NMICP
+745 NLICP
-750 DGIYLYI
+750 DGIYSYI

-763 DLDLFKFI
+763 DLDLFKYI
-771 SGQINII
+771 SGQINLI

>member
-1 MFRIILFLF
+1 MFKIILFLF

-17 EYAQSFVFGQLSG
+17 EYAQSFVFGQLTG

-260 MVNNPAFSYSWSPA
+260 VANNPAFSYSWSPT

-287 NIPNNTNLPITQSYT
+287 NIPNNTNLPITQTYT

-308 TNPGVCPTTDQVVVT
+308 TSPGVCPTTDQVVVT
-323 VNPSFISNLSDTI
+323 VNPSFISNLTDTI

-357 SLTTSSGCDSVVTL
+357 SLTTYSGCDSVVTL
-371 DIVFSSN
+371 DIVFSNN
-378 PTVILPDLLQI
+378 PTVTSPDLQL

-394 ALLIPSGAISY
+394 TLLIPSGATTY
-405 TWTPTVNFIDNLGQM
+405 TWSPTVNFVDNLGQM

-452 LPNIQLMVSD
+452 LPNIQLIVSD
-462 NSVCLGSPVQFNASG
+462 NSVCFGSPVQFNASG

-488 NMYIGDNQLINAVN
+488 NMYIGDNQLINPLN

-511 SVFGCTS
+511 SVSGCTS

-524 LVNPFPSISAI
+524 LVNPIPSISAI

-545 FVSFQILGAD
+545 YVSFQILGAD

-572 SISESIT
+572 LISESLT
-579 IIGTNTFGCTDTTQV
+579 IIGTTTFGCTDTTQV
-594 GVIVHP
+594 AVIVHP

-662 KLIVSSIDECLD
+662 KLTVSSIDGCMD

-745 NMICP
+745 NLICP
-750 DGIYLYI
+750 DGIYSYI

-763 DLDLFKFI
+763 DLDLFKYI
-771 SGQINII
+771 SGQINLI

>member
-1 MFRIILFLF
+1 MFKIILFLF

-17 EYAQSFVFGQLSG
+17 EYAQSFVFGQLTG

-157 GECNAG
+157 GECYAG

-260 MVNNPAFSYSWSPA
+260 VANNPAFSYSWSPT

-287 NIPNNTNLPITQSYT
+287 NIPNNTNLPITQTYT
-302 VSTTLT
+302 VSTTLMT
-308 TNPGVCPTTDQVVVT
+308 SPGVCSTTDQVVVT
-323 VNPSFISNLSDTI
+323 VNPSFISNLTDTI

-357 SLTTSSGCDSVVTL
+357 SLTTYSGCDSVVTL
-371 DIVFSSN
+371 DIVFSNN
-378 PTVILPDLLQI
+378 PTVTSPDLQL

-394 ALLIPSGAISY
+394 TLLIPSGATTY
-405 TWTPTVNFIDNLGQM
+405 TWSPTVNFVDNLGQM

-452 LPNIQLMVSD
+452 LPNIQLIVSD
-462 NSVCLGSPVQFNASG
+462 NSVCFGSPVQFNASG

-511 SVFGCTS
+511 SVSGCTS

-545 FVSFQILGAD
+545 YVSFQILGAD

-572 SISESIT
+572 LISESLT
-579 IIGTNTFGCTDTTQV
+579 IIGTTTFGCTDTTQV
-594 GVIVHP
+594 AVIVHP

-662 KLIVSSIDECLD
+662 KLTVSSIDGCMD

-750 DGIYLYI
+750 DGIYSYI

-763 DLDLFKFI
+763 DLDLFKYI
-771 SGQINII
+771 SGQINLI

>member
-1 MFRIILFLF
+1 MFKIILFLF

-17 EYAQSFVFGQLSG
+17 EYAQSFVFAQLTG

-157 GECNAG
+157 GECYAG

-260 MVNNPAFSYSWSPA
+260 VANNPAFSYSWSPT

-287 NIPNNTNLPITQSYT
+287 NIPNNTNLPITQTYT
-302 VSTTLT
+302 VSTTLMT
-308 TNPGVCPTTDQVVVT
+308 SPGVCSTTDQVVVT
-323 VNPSFISNLSDTI
+323 VNPSFISNLTDTI

-357 SLTTSSGCDSVVTL
+357 SLTTYSGCDSVVTL
-371 DIVFSSN
+371 DIVFSNN
-378 PTVILPDLLQI
+378 PTVTSPDLQL

-394 ALLIPSGAISY
+394 TLLIPSGATTY
-405 TWTPTVNFIDNLGQM
+405 TWSPTVNFVDNLGQM

-452 LPNIQLMVSD
+452 LPNIQLIVSD
-462 NSVCLGSPVQFNASG
+462 NSVCFGSPVQFNASG

-488 NMYIGDNQLINAVN
+488 NMYIGDNQLINALN

-511 SVFGCTS
+511 SVSGCTS

-572 SISESIT
+572 LISESLT
-579 IIGTNTFGCTDTTQV
+579 IIGTTTFGCTDTTQV
-594 GVIVHP
+594 AVIVHP

-638 GNQLVNNLNTIEYS
+638 GNQLVNSLNTIEYS

-662 KLIVSSIDECLD
+662 KLTVSSIDGCMD

-745 NMICP
+745 NLICP
-750 DGIYLYI
+750 DGIYSYI

-763 DLDLFKFI
+763 DLDLFKYI
-771 SGQINII
+771 SGQINLI

>member
-1 MFRIILFLF
+1 MFKIILFLF

-17 EYAQSFVFGQLSG
+17 EYAQSFVFGQLTG

-260 MVNNPAFSYSWSPA
+260 VANNPAFSYSWSPT

-287 NIPNNTNLPITQSYT
+287 NIPNNTNLPITQTYT
-302 VSTTLT
+302 VSTTLMT
-308 TNPGVCPTTDQVVVT
+308 SPGVCSTTDQVVVT
-323 VNPSFISNLSDTI
+323 VNPSFISNLTDTI

-357 SLTTSSGCDSVVTL
+357 SLTTYSGCDSVVTL
-371 DIVFSSN
+371 DIVFSNN
-378 PTVILPDLLQI
+378 PTVTSPDLQL

-394 ALLIPSGAISY
+394 TLLIPSGATTY
-405 TWTPTVNFIDNLGQM
+405 TWSPTVNFVDNLGQM

-452 LPNIQLMVSD
+452 LPNIQLIVSD
-462 NSVCLGSPVQFNASG
+462 NSVCFGSPVQFNASG

-488 NMYIGDNQLINAVN
+488 NMYIGDNQLINPLN

-511 SVFGCTS
+511 SVSGCTS

-524 LVNPFPSISAI
+524 LVNPIPSISAI

-545 FVSFQILGAD
+545 YVSFQILGAD

-572 SISESIT
+572 LISESLT
-579 IIGTNTFGCTDTTQV
+579 IIGTTTFGCTDTTQV
-594 GVIVHP
+594 AVIVHP

-638 GNQLVNNLNTIEYS
+638 GNQLVNNLNSIEYF

-662 KLIVSSIDECLD
+662 KLTVSSIDGCMD

-750 DGIYLYI
+750 DGIYSYI

-763 DLDLFKFI
+763 DLDLFKYI
-771 SGQINII
+771 SGQINLI

>member
-1 MFRIILFLF
+1 MFKIILFLF

-17 EYAQSFVFGQLSG
+17 EYAQSFVFAQLTG

-157 GECNAG
+157 GECYAG

-260 MVNNPAFSYSWSPA
+260 VANNPAFSYSWSPT

-287 NIPNNTNLPITQSYT
+287 NIPNNTNLPITQTYT
-302 VSTTLT
+302 VSTTLMT
-308 TNPGVCPTTDQVVVT
+308 SPGVCSTTDQVVVT
-323 VNPSFISNLSDTI
+323 VNPSFISNLTDTI

-357 SLTTSSGCDSVVTL
+357 SLTTYSGCDSVVTL
-371 DIVFSSN
+371 DIVFSNN
-378 PTVILPDLLQI
+378 PTVTSPDLQL

-394 ALLIPSGAISY
+394 TLLIPSGATTY
-405 TWTPTVNFIDNLGQM
+405 TWSPTVNFVDNLGQM

-452 LPNIQLMVSD
+452 LPNIQLIVSD
-462 NSVCLGSPVQFNASG
+462 NSVCFGSPVQFNASG

-488 NMYIGDNQLINAVN
+488 NMYIGDNQLINPLN

-511 SVFGCTS
+511 SVSGCTS

-524 LVNPFPSISAI
+524 LVNPIPSISAI

-545 FVSFQILGAD
+545 YVSFQILGAD

-572 SISESIT
+572 LISESLT
-579 IIGTNTFGCTDTTQV
+579 IIGTTTFGCTDTTQV
-594 GVIVHP
+594 AVIVHP

-638 GNQLVNNLNTIEYS
+638 GNQLVNSLNTIEYS

-662 KLIVSSIDECLD
+662 KLTVSSIDGCMD

-750 DGIYLYI
+750 DGIYSYI

-763 DLDLFKFI
+763 DLDLFKYI
-771 SGQINII
+771 SGQINLI

>member
-1 MFRIILFLF
+1 MFKIILFLF
-10 FVLISKI
+10 FILISKI
-17 EYAQSFVFGQLSG
+17 EYAQSFVFGQLTG

-52 DVDNFNDE
+52 DVDNFNNE

-113 PVGFINGGGIG
+113 PVGFITGGGIG

-157 GECNAG
+157 GECYAG

-213 GYMGFTAGTGGAND
+213 GYMGFTAGTGGYND

-260 MVNNPAFSYSWSPA
+260 VANNPAFSYSWSPT

-287 NIPNNTNLPITQSYT
+287 NIPNNTNLPITQTYT

-308 TNPGVCPTTDQVVVT
+308 TSPGVCPTTDQVVVT
-323 VNPSFISNLSDTI
+323 VNPSFISNLTETI

-357 SLTTSSGCDSVVTL
+357 SLTTYSGCDSVVTL
-371 DIVFSSN
+371 DIVFSNN
-378 PTVILPDLLQI
+378 PTVISPDLQI

-394 ALLIPSGAISY
+394 TLLIPSGATSY
-405 TWTPTVNFIDNLGQM
+405 TWSPTVNFVDNLGQM

-452 LPNIQLMVSD
+452 LPNIQLIVSD
-462 NSVCLGSPVQFNASG
+462 NSVCFGSPVQFNASG

-511 SVFGCTS
+511 SVSGCTS

-545 FVSFQILGAD
+545 YVSFQILGAD

-572 SISESIT
+572 LISESLT
-579 IIGTNTFGCTDTTQV
+579 IIGTTTFGCTDTTQV
-594 GVIVHP
+594 AVIVHP

-662 KLIVSSIDECLD
+662 KLTVSSIDGCMD

-745 NMICP
+745 NLICP
-750 DGIYLYI
+750 DGIYSYI

-763 DLDLFKFI
+763 DLDLFKYI
-771 SGQINII
+771 SGQINLI

>member
-1 MFRIILFLF
+1 MFKIILFLF

-17 EYAQSFVFGQLSG
+17 EYAQSFVFAQLTG

-157 GECNAG
+157 GECYAG

-260 MVNNPAFSYSWSPA
+260 VANNPAFSYSWSPT

-287 NIPNNTNLPITQSYT
+287 NIPNNTNLPITQTYT

-308 TNPGVCPTTDQVVVT
+308 TSPGVCPTTDQVVVT
-323 VNPSFISNLSDTI
+323 VNPSFISNLTDTI

-357 SLTTSSGCDSVVTL
+357 SLTTYSGCDSVVTL
-371 DIVFSSN
+371 DIVFSNN
-378 PTVILPDLLQI
+378 PTVTSPDLQL

-394 ALLIPSGAISY
+394 TLLIPSGATSY
-405 TWTPTVNFIDNLGQM
+405 TWSPTVNFVDNLGQM

-452 LPNIQLMVSD
+452 LPNIQLIVSD
-462 NSVCLGSPVQFNASG
+462 NSVCFGSPVQFNASG

-511 SVFGCTS
+511 SVSGCTS

-524 LVNPFPSISAI
+524 LVNPIPSISAI

-545 FVSFQILGAD
+545 YVSFQILGAD

-572 SISESIT
+572 LISESLT
-579 IIGTNTFGCTDTTQV
+579 IIGTTTFGCTDTTQV
-594 GVIVHP
+594 AVIVHP

-662 KLIVSSIDECLD
+662 KLTVSSIDGCMD

-750 DGIYLYI
+750 DGIYSYI

-763 DLDLFKFI
+763 DLDLFKYI
-771 SGQINII
+771 SGQINLI

>member
-1 MFRIILFLF
+1 MFKIILFLF

-17 EYAQSFVFGQLSG
+17 EYAQSFVFAQLTG

-157 GECNAG
+157 GECYAG

-260 MVNNPAFSYSWSPA
+260 VANNPAFSYSWSPT

-287 NIPNNTNLPITQSYT
+287 NIPNNTNLPITQTYT
-302 VSTTLT
+302 VSTTLMT
-308 TNPGVCPTTDQVVVT
+308 SPGVCSTTDQVVVT
-323 VNPSFISNLSDTI
+323 VNPSFISNLTDTI

-357 SLTTSSGCDSVVTL
+357 SLTTYSGCDSVVTL
-371 DIVFSSN
+371 DIVFSNN
-378 PTVILPDLLQI
+378 PTVTSPDLQL

-394 ALLIPSGAISY
+394 TLLIPSGATTY
-405 TWTPTVNFIDNLGQM
+405 TWSPTVNFVDNLGQM

-452 LPNIQLMVSD
+452 LPNIQLIVSD
-462 NSVCLGSPVQFNASG
+462 NSVCFGSPVQFNASG

-511 SVFGCTS
+511 SVSGCTS

-524 LVNPFPSISAI
+524 LVNPIPSISAI

-545 FVSFQILGAD
+545 YVSFQILGAD

-572 SISESIT
+572 LISESLT
-579 IIGTNTFGCTDTTQV
+579 IIGTTTFGCTDTTQV
-594 GVIVHP
+594 AVIVHP

-638 GNQLVNNLNTIEYS
+638 GNQLVNSLNTIEYS

-662 KLIVSSIDECLD
+662 KLTVSSIDGCMD

-739 WNGSYN
+739 WNGYYN

-750 DGIYLYI
+750 DGIYSYI

-763 DLDLFKFI
+763 DLDLFKYI
-771 SGQINII
+771 SGQINLI

>member
-1 MFRIILFLF
+1 MFKIILFLF

-17 EYAQSFVFGQLSG
+17 EYAQSFVFAQLTG

-157 GECNAG
+157 GECYAG

-260 MVNNPAFSYSWSPA
+260 VANNPAFSYSWSPT

-287 NIPNNTNLPITQSYT
+287 NIPNNTNLPITQTYT
-302 VSTTLT
+302 VSTTLIT
-308 TNPGVCPTTDQVVVT
+308 SPGVCSTTDQVVVT
-323 VNPSFISNLSDTI
+323 VNPSFISNLTDTI

-357 SLTTSSGCDSVVTL
+357 SLTTYSGCDSVVTL
-371 DIVFSSN
+371 DIVFSNN
-378 PTVILPDLLQI
+378 PTVTSPDLQL

-394 ALLIPSGAISY
+394 TLLIPSGATSY
-405 TWTPTVNFIDNLGQM
+405 TWSPTVNFVDNLGQM

-452 LPNIQLMVSD
+452 LPNIQLIVSD
-462 NSVCLGSPVQFNASG
+462 NSVCFGSPVQFNASG

-511 SVFGCTS
+511 SVSGCTS

-524 LVNPFPSISAI
+524 LVNPIPSISAI

-545 FVSFQILGAD
+545 YVSFQILGAD

-572 SISESIT
+572 LISESLT
-579 IIGTNTFGCTDTTQV
+579 IIGTTTFGCTDTTQV
-594 GVIVHP
+594 AVIVHP

-662 KLIVSSIDECLD
+662 KLTVSSIDGCMD

-745 NMICP
+745 NLICP
-750 DGIYLYI
+750 DGIYSYI

-763 DLDLFKFI
+763 DLDLFKYI
-771 SGQINII
+771 SGQINLI

>member
-1 MFRIILFLF
+1 MFKIILFLF

-17 EYAQSFVFGQLSG
+17 EYAQSFVFGQLTG

-52 DVDNFNDE
+52 DVDNFNNE

-157 GECNAG
+157 GECYAG

-260 MVNNPAFSYSWSPA
+260 VANNPAFSYSWSPT

-287 NIPNNTNLPITQSYT
+287 NIPNNTNLPITQTYT

-308 TNPGVCPTTDQVVVT
+308 TSPGVCPTTDQVVVT
-323 VNPSFISNLSDTI
+323 VNPSFISNLTDTI

-357 SLTTSSGCDSVVTL
+357 SLTTYSGCDSVVTL
-371 DIVFSSN
+371 DIVFSNN
-378 PTVILPDLLQI
+378 PTVTSPDLQL

-394 ALLIPSGAISY
+394 TLLIPSGATTY
-405 TWTPTVNFIDNLGQM
+405 TWSPTVNFVDNLGQM

-452 LPNIQLMVSD
+452 LPNIQLIVSD
-462 NSVCLGSPVQFNASG
+462 NSVCFGSPVQFNASG

-511 SVFGCTS
+511 SVSGCTS

-572 SISESIT
+572 LISESLT
-579 IIGTNTFGCTDTTQV
+579 IIGTTTFGCTDTTQV
-594 GVIVHP
+594 AVIVHP

-638 GNQLVNNLNTIEYS
+638 GNQLVNNLNSIEYF

-662 KLIVSSIDECLD
+662 KLTVSSIDGCMD

-745 NMICP
+745 NLICP
-750 DGIYLYI
+750 DGIYSYI

-763 DLDLFKFI
+763 DLDLFKYI
-771 SGQINII
+771 SGQINLI

>member
-1 MFRIILFLF
+1 MFKIILFLF

-17 EYAQSFVFGQLSG
+17 EYAQSFVFGQLTG

-52 DVDNFNDE
+52 DVDNFNNE

-260 MVNNPAFSYSWSPA
+260 VANNPAFSYSWSPT

-287 NIPNNTNLPITQSYT
+287 NIPNNTNLPITQTYT

-308 TNPGVCPTTDQVVVT
+308 TSPGVCPTTDQVVVT
-323 VNPSFISNLSDTI
+323 VNPSFISNLTDTI

-357 SLTTSSGCDSVVTL
+357 SLTTYSGCDSVVTL
-371 DIVFSSN
+371 DIVFSNN
-378 PTVILPDLLQI
+378 PTVTSPDLQL

-394 ALLIPSGAISY
+394 TLLIPSGATSY
-405 TWTPTVNFIDNLGQM
+405 TWSPTVNFVDNLGQM

-452 LPNIQLMVSD
+452 LPNIQLIVSD
-462 NSVCLGSPVQFNASG
+462 NSVCFGSPVQFNASG

-488 NMYIGDNQLINAVN
+488 NMYIGDNQLINPLN

-511 SVFGCTS
+511 SVSGCTS

-524 LVNPFPSISAI
+524 LVNPIPSISAI

-545 FVSFQILGAD
+545 YVSFQILGAD

-572 SISESIT
+572 LISESLT
-579 IIGTNTFGCTDTTQV
+579 IIGTTTFGCTDTTQV
-594 GVIVHP
+594 AVIVHP

-662 KLIVSSIDECLD
+662 KLTVSSIDGCMD

-750 DGIYLYI
+750 DGIYSYI

-763 DLDLFKFI
+763 DLDLFKYI
-771 SGQINII
+771 SGQINLI

>member
-1 MFRIILFLF
+1 MFKIILFLF

-17 EYAQSFVFGQLSG
+17 EYAQSFVFGQLTG

-157 GECNAG
+157 GECYAG

-260 MVNNPAFSYSWSPA
+260 VANNPAFSYSWSPT

-287 NIPNNTNLPITQSYT
+287 NIPNNTNLPITQTYT

-308 TNPGVCPTTDQVVVT
+308 TSPGVCPTTDQVVVT
-323 VNPSFISNLSDTI
+323 VNPSFISNLTDTI

-357 SLTTSSGCDSVVTL
+357 SLTTYSGCDSVVTL
-371 DIVFSSN
+371 DIVFSNN
-378 PTVILPDLLQI
+378 PTVTSPDLQL

-394 ALLIPSGAISY
+394 TLLIPSGATTY
-405 TWTPTVNFIDNLGQM
+405 TWSPTVNFVDNLGQM

-452 LPNIQLMVSD
+452 LPNIQLIVSD
-462 NSVCLGSPVQFNASG
+462 NSVCFGSPVQFNASG

-511 SVFGCTS
+511 SVSGCTS

-572 SISESIT
+572 LISESLT
-579 IIGTNTFGCTDTTQV
+579 IIGTTTFGCTDTTQV
-594 GVIVHP
+594 AVIVHP

-638 GNQLVNNLNTIEYS
+638 GNQLVNNLNSIEYF

-662 KLIVSSIDECLD
+662 KLTVSSIDGCMD

-750 DGIYLYI
+750 DGIYSYI

-763 DLDLFKFI
+763 DLDLFKYI
-771 SGQINII
+771 SGQINLI

>member
-1 MFRIILFLF
+1 MFKIILFLF

-17 EYAQSFVFGQLSG
+17 EYAQSFVFAQLTG

-157 GECNAG
+157 GECYAG

-260 MVNNPAFSYSWSPA
+260 VANNPAFSYSWSPT

-287 NIPNNTNLPITQSYT
+287 NIPNNTNLPITQTYT
-302 VSTTLT
+302 VSTTLMT
-308 TNPGVCPTTDQVVVT
+308 SPGVCSTTDQVVVT
-323 VNPSFISNLSDTI
+323 VNPSFISNLTDTI

-357 SLTTSSGCDSVVTL
+357 SLTTYSGCDSVVTL
-371 DIVFSSN
+371 DIVFSNN
-378 PTVILPDLLQI
+378 PTVTSPDLQL

-394 ALLIPSGAISY
+394 TLLIPSGATTY
-405 TWTPTVNFIDNLGQM
+405 TWSPTVNCVDNLGQM

-452 LPNIQLMVSD
+452 LPNIQLIVSD
-462 NSVCLGSPVQFNASG
+462 NSVCFGSPVQFNASG

-488 NMYIGDNQLINAVN
+488 NMYIGDNQLINPLN

-511 SVFGCTS
+511 SVSGCTS

-524 LVNPFPSISAI
+524 LVNPIPSISAI

-545 FVSFQILGAD
+545 YVSFQILGAD

-572 SISESIT
+572 LISESLT
-579 IIGTNTFGCTDTTQV
+579 IIGTTTFGCTDTTQV
-594 GVIVHP
+594 AVIVHP

-662 KLIVSSIDECLD
+662 KLTVSSIDGCMD

-739 WNGSYN
+739 WNGYYN

-750 DGIYLYI
+750 DGIYSYI

-763 DLDLFKFI
+763 DLDLFKYI
-771 SGQINII
+771 SGQINLI

>member
-1 MFRIILFLF
+1 MFKIILFLF

-17 EYAQSFVFGQLSG
+17 EYAQSFVFGQLTG

-260 MVNNPAFSYSWSPA
+260 VANNPAFSYSWSPA

-287 NIPNNTNLPITQSYT
+287 NIPNNTNLPITQTYT

-308 TNPGVCPTTDQVVVT
+308 TSPGVCPTTDQVVVT
-323 VNPSFISNLSDTI
+323 VNPSFISNLTDTI

-357 SLTTSSGCDSVVTL
+357 SLTTYSGCDSVVTL
-371 DIVFSSN
+371 DIVFSNN
-378 PTVILPDLLQI
+378 PTVTSPDLQL

-394 ALLIPSGAISY
+394 TLLIPSGATTY
-405 TWTPTVNFIDNLGQM
+405 TWSPTVNFVDNLGQM

-452 LPNIQLMVSD
+452 LPNIQLIVSD
-462 NSVCLGSPVQFNASG
+462 NSVCFGSPVQFNAIG

-488 NMYIGDNQLINAVN
+488 NMYIGDNQLINPLN

-511 SVFGCTS
+511 SVSGCTS

-545 FVSFQILGAD
+545 YVSFQILGAD

-572 SISESIT
+572 LISESLT
-579 IIGTNTFGCTDTTQV
+579 IIGTTTFGCTDTTQV
-594 GVIVHP
+594 AVIVHP

-638 GNQLVNNLNTIEYS
+638 GNQLVNSLNTIEYS

-662 KLIVSSIDECLD
+662 KLTVSSIDGCMD

-750 DGIYLYI
+750 DGIYSYI

-763 DLDLFKFI
+763 DLDLFKYI
-771 SGQINII
+771 SGQINLI

>member
-1 MFRIILFLF
+1 MFKIILFLF
-10 FVLISKI
+10 FILISKI
-17 EYAQSFVFGQLSG
+17 EYAQSFVFAQLTG

-74 FFAQPLNLGL
+74 FFAQPLNLSL

-157 GECNAG
+157 NECNAG

-260 MVNNPAFSYSWSPA
+260 VANNPAFSYSWFPA

-287 NIPNNTNLPITQSYT
+287 NIPNNTNLPITQTYT

-308 TNPGVCPTTDQVVVT
+308 TSPGVCPTTDQVVVT
-323 VNPSFISNLSDTI
+323 VNPSFISNLTETI

-357 SLTTSSGCDSVVTL
+357 SLTTYSGCDSVVTL
-371 DIVFSSN
+371 DIVFSNN
-378 PTVILPDLLQI
+378 PTVISPDLQI

-394 ALLIPSGAISY
+394 TLLIPSGATSY
-405 TWTPTVNFIDNLGQM
+405 TWSPTVNFVDNLGQM

-452 LPNIQLMVSD
+452 LPNIQLIVSD
-462 NSVCLGSPVQFNASG
+462 NSVCFGSPVQFNASG

-488 NMYIGDNQLINAVN
+488 NMYIGDNQLINPLN

-511 SVFGCTS
+511 SVSGCTS

-524 LVNPFPSISAI
+524 LVNPIPSISAI

-545 FVSFQILGAD
+545 YVSFQILGAD

-572 SISESIT
+572 LISESLT
-579 IIGTNTFGCTDTTQV
+579 IIGTTTFGCTDTTQV
-594 GVIVHP
+594 AVIVHP

-638 GNQLVNNLNTIEYS
+638 GNQLVNNLNSIEYF

-662 KLIVSSIDECLD
+662 KLTVSSIDGCMD

-745 NMICP
+745 NLICP
-750 DGIYLYI
+750 DGIYSYI

-763 DLDLFKFI
+763 DLDLFKYI
-771 SGQINII
+771 SGQINLI

>member
-1 MFRIILFLF
+1 MFKIILFLF

-17 EYAQSFVFGQLSG
+17 EYAQSFVFGQLTG
-30 SPVLNTQGWNLN
+30 SPVLNTQSWNLN

-157 GECNAG
+157 GECYAG

-260 MVNNPAFSYSWSPA
+260 VANNPAFSYSWSPT

-287 NIPNNTNLPITQSYT
+287 NIPNNTNLPITQTYT

-308 TNPGVCPTTDQVVVT
+308 TSPGVCPTTDQVVVT
-323 VNPSFISNLSDTI
+323 VNPSFISNLTDTI

-357 SLTTSSGCDSVVTL
+357 SLTTYSGCDSVVTL
-371 DIVFSSN
+371 DIVFSNN
-378 PTVILPDLLQI
+378 PTVTSPDLQL

-394 ALLIPSGAISY
+394 TLLIPSGATTY
-405 TWTPTVNFIDNLGQM
+405 TWSPTVNFVDNLGQM

-452 LPNIQLMVSD
+452 LPNIQLIVSD
-462 NSVCLGSPVQFNASG
+462 NSVCFGSPVQFNASG

-488 NMYIGDNQLINAVN
+488 NMYIGDNQLINPLN

-511 SVFGCTS
+511 SVSGCTS

-524 LVNPFPSISAI
+524 LVNPIPSISAI

-545 FVSFQILGAD
+545 YVSFQILGAD

-572 SISESIT
+572 LISESLT
-579 IIGTNTFGCTDTTQV
+579 IIGTTTFGCTDTTQV
-594 GVIVHP
+594 AVIVHP

-638 GNQLVNNLNTIEYS
+638 GNQLVNSLNTIEYS

-662 KLIVSSIDECLD
+662 KLTVSSIDGCMD

-750 DGIYLYI
+750 DGIYSYI

-763 DLDLFKFI
+763 DLDLFKYI
-771 SGQINII
+771 SGQINLI

>member
-1 MFRIILFLF
+1 MFKIILFLF

-17 EYAQSFVFGQLSG
+17 EYAQSFVFAQLTG

-260 MVNNPAFSYSWSPA
+260 VANNPAFSYSWSPT

-287 NIPNNTNLPITQSYT
+287 NIPNNTNLPITQTYT
-302 VSTTLT
+302 VSTTLIT
-308 TNPGVCPTTDQVVVT
+308 SPGVCSTTDQVVVT
-323 VNPSFISNLSDTI
+323 VNPSFISNLTDTI

-357 SLTTSSGCDSVVTL
+357 SLTTYSGCDSVVTL
-371 DIVFSSN
+371 DIVFSNN
-378 PTVILPDLLQI
+378 PTVTSPDLQL

-394 ALLIPSGAISY
+394 TLLIPSGATSY
-405 TWTPTVNFIDNLGQM
+405 TWSPTVNFVDNLGQM

-452 LPNIQLMVSD
+452 LPNIQLIVSD
-462 NSVCLGSPVQFNASG
+462 NSVCFGSPVQFNASG

-488 NMYIGDNQLINAVN
+488 NMYIGDNQLINPLN

-511 SVFGCTS
+511 SVSGCTS

-524 LVNPFPSISAI
+524 LVNPIPSISAI

-545 FVSFQILGAD
+545 YVSFQILGAD

-572 SISESIT
+572 LISESLT
-579 IIGTNTFGCTDTTQV
+579 IIGTTTFGCTDTTQV
-594 GVIVHP
+594 AVIVHP

-662 KLIVSSIDECLD
+662 KLTVSSIDGCMD

-745 NMICP
+745 NLICP
-750 DGIYLYI
+750 DGIYSYI

-763 DLDLFKFI
+763 DLDLFKYI
-771 SGQINII
+771 SGQINLI